1 MIRHPLFVISF
12 VLLLTVAVLHSIAIK
27 YHFYWTLSW
36 IDIPIHF
43 LGGLTVSLAAIWFF
57 YFSRYIPPLRLSA
70 LSIFIIAGTSV
81 LVVGIIW
88 ESFELLAGIA
98 ERNADYYISD
108 TVLDFV
114 ANITGAV
121 FGSLL
126 AIGLYNK
133 KSS

>member
-27 YHFYWTLSW
+27 YYFYWTLSW

-57 YFSRYIPPLRLSA
+57 YFSRYVPPLRLA
-70 LSIFIIAGTSV
+70 IASV

-88 ESFELLAGIA
+88 ESFELFAGIA

-114 ANITGAV
+114 ANISGAV
-121 FGSLL
+121 FGSLF

-133 KSS
+133 RND